1 MKSTHFPEKLK
12 ISNLSDADRPREKY
26 LSKGPN
32 SLSDAE
38 LIAILLRT
46 GSGNESVIDLSKRLL
61 MNCGNSLHNLANMSL
76 TDLMKTHGI
85 GEVKAITIKAAFDLG
100 ARRRVEPVTKQKKIK
115 STTDL
120 VELMQDKI
128 ANIPHEEFWAVFV
141 SQSSAILG
149 MEIIGKGGLTS
160 TSVDV
165 RMIMKRA
172 LELRATGILL
182 CHNHPSGNVKPSSQ
196 DIAITYQINDAATLL
211 NITILDHLI
220 LNNDNFFSFNAEG
233 MI

>member
-1 MKSTHFPEKLK
+1 MKKTNFHEKIK
-12 ISNLSDADRPREKY
+12 ITKLSKADLPREKY
-26 LSKGPN
+26 RSKGPN

-46 GSGNESVIDLSKRLL
+46 GSGDESVLDLSKRILV
-61 MNCGNSLHNLANMSL
+61 NCNNSLHNLANMPL
-76 TDLMKTHGI
+76 KELMKIYGI
-85 GEVKAITIKAAFDLG
+85 GEVKAITIKAAFDIG
-100 ARRRVEPVTKQKKIK
+100 TRIRVEAVTRKKKIK
-115 STTDL
+115 STSDL

-165 RMIMKRA
+165 RMIMKSA

-182 CHNHPSGNVKPSSQ
+182 CHNHPSGNVKPSNQ
-196 DIAITYQINDAATLL
+196 DINITSQIKDAAALL
-211 NITILDHLI
+211 NISVLDHLI
-220 LNNDNFFSFNAEG
+220 INDDKYYSFSAEG

>member
-76 TDLMKTHGI
+76 TDLMKIHGI

-100 ARRRVEPVTKQKKIK
+100 ARRRVETVTKQKKIK

-196 DIAITYQINDAATLL
+196 DIAITSQINDAATLL

>member
-76 TDLMKTHGI
+76 ADLMKIHGI

-100 ARRRVEPVTKQKKIK
+100 ARRRVETVTKQKKIK

-196 DIAITYQINDAATLL
+196 DIAITSQISDAATLL

>member
-76 TDLMKTHGI
+76 TDLMKIHGI

-100 ARRRVEPVTKQKKIK
+100 SRKRVETVTKQKKIK

-149 MEIIGKGGLTS
+149 MDIIGKGGLTF

-196 DIAITYQINDAATLL
+196 DIAITTQINDAATLL